1 MPLQE
6 KFMDESKF
14 WGIVQGAHD
23 ESGGDMDEK
32 CEAVKTSIASLSK
45 EDAIVFS
52 HLFDEMMDK
61 AYSWPLWAAAYII
74 NGGCSDDSF
83 SDFRASLISR
93 GRQSYES
100 AIANPELLV
109 DEESDEDTLFYEGY
123 QYAVNDGVEA
133 SAGFVPDRN
142 KPHPENPSGKE
153 WEEDKVY
160 ELFPKLSA
168 KFA

>member
-1 MPLQE
+1 
-6 KFMDESKF
+6 MDESKF

-100 AIANPELLV
+100 AIANPESLV

>member
-1 MPLQE
+1 
-6 KFMDESKF
+6 MDESKF
-14 WGIVQGAHD
+14 WSIVQRAHD

-32 CEAVKTSIASLSK
+32 CEAVKASVASLPK
-45 EDAIVFS
+45 EDAIAFS
-52 HLFDEMMDK
+52 RLFDEMMDR

-74 NGGCSDDSF
+74 NGGCSDDAF

-93 GRQSYES
+93 GRQSFES
-100 AIANPELLV
+100 AIANPESLV

-123 QYAVNDGVEA
+123 QYAVTDGVED
-133 SAGFVPDRN
+133 SAGFVPDRD

-153 WEEDKVY
+153 WGEDKVY

>member
-1 MPLQE
+1 
-6 KFMDESKF
+6 MDR
-14 WGIVQGAHD
+14 
-23 ESGGDMDEK
+23 
-32 CEAVKTSIASLSK
+32 
-45 EDAIVFS
+45 
-52 HLFDEMMDK
+52 

-74 NGGCSDDSF
+74 HGGCSDDSF

-93 GRQSYES
+93 GRRSFES
-100 AIANPELLV
+100 AVADPESLV

-123 QYAVNDGVEA
+123 EYAVTDGIEA
-133 SAGFVPDRN
+133 SAGFVPDRH